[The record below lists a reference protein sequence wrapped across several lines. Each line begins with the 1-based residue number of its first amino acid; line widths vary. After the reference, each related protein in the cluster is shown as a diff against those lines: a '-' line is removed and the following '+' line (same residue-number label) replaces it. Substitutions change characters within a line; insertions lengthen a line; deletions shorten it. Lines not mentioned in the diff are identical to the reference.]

1 MWGEFLSAEN
11 QALVFFE
18 RLPDFLWGAALMTL
32 SLLAARL
39 LLRAAFCSCLGREEG
54 SVLATLAECLA
65 ASLLGLKLYQQPGA
79 VFVLI
84 GYFAALART
93 FTAV

>member
-1 MWGEFLSAEN
+1 MMA
-11 QALVFFE
+11 
-18 RLPDFLWGAALMTL
+18 L
-32 SLLAARL
+32 SLLAVRF

-54 SVLATLAECLA
+54 SVLATLAEFLA

-93 FTAV
+93 LAAV